1 MRRKI
6 SIVYKILVICLLATG
21 ILLNTMKTI
30 SIISLLSYYTL
41 QSNIICLIAFI
52 YFVYLE
58 ITKKERTNKY
68 YLIKGAITIAIFIT
82 IVVYTIALLPN
93 QFEMDFFHRTAVY
106 KTIANLLVHIISP
119 ILIIMDYFFFDKK
132 GNLKN
137 SYIGYWLIIPLSYMT
152 YVYLYSY
159 FGGRFYNIG
168 GSRKFAYFF
177 LDYEKIG
184 YIGIAKWILLITIS
198 IILVS
203 HLFVYIDSK
212 LSK

>member
-6 SIVYKILVICLLATG
+6 SIVYKILVICLLTTG

-30 SIISLLSYYTL
+30 SIIALLSYYTL

-58 ITKKERTNKY
+58 IKKKEKTNKY
-68 YLIKGAITIAIFIT
+68 YLIKGGITIAIFIT

-119 ILIIMDYFFFDKK
+119 TLIIMDYFFFDKK
-132 GNLKN
+132 GNLRK
-137 SYIGYWLIIPLSYMT
+137 SHIIYWLIIPLIYMT

-168 GSRKFAYFF
+168 ESRKFAYFF

-184 YIGIAKWILLITIS
+184 YIGVAKWILLITIS